1 MSPPPN
7 ATNQYPPYFNYANN
21 SSAGSS
27 QFTTTITQNGKN
39 YNPAN
44 LFLRNIPMTFI
55 KSNNWYKNP
64 NSGVGIIGTTSA
76 GSRAVKR
83 RS

>member
-7 ATNQYPPYFNYANN
+7 ATNQYPPYFNYDNN
-21 SSAGSS
+21 PSAGSS

-39 YNPAN
+39 YYPAN